1 MWVWD
6 AMAAAHWLRREG
18 FKVELVGVGDAGAL
32 IAPMA
37 AALSQDVA
45 TARAVNAQLRSL
57 DEDVVGRRTAHTP
70 YWAHRLLWVADVP
83 DLATFLKA
91 QGRW

>member
-1 MWVWD
+1 
-6 AMAAAHWLRREG
+6 
-18 FKVELVGVGDAGAL
+18 
-32 IAPMA
+32 MA

-45 TARAVNAQLRSL
+45 SARAVNARLRSL
-57 DEDVVGRRTAHTP
+57 DEDVVGRQAANTP

-83 DLATFLKA
+83 DLATLLKA